1 MAGPRPHA
9 PGSPRRHR
17 AGLGSSSVAARTVAA
32 RGPAPLFLSLAGDYK
47 GKSSAN
53 RKRNRRV
60 IPSPPGSSTA
70 QAPRQSPRARR
81 RGEAQQSVGRD
92 DRPCLVQNAA
102 GTTPGAPPAP
112 GVAVLGRKMSRHFS
126 LRSAGGGRRRR
137 SEPRCSCS
145 SCGRRQLRQETSPG
159 FAKALCSPAGTRTR
173 RLRFRHKC
181 FRIYQG
187 RGANRERILS
197 SHTMKGREERQDGGV
212 PCVYMLNHTWTKA
225 S

>member
-17 AGLGSSSVAARTVAA
+17 AGQGSSSVAARTVAA

-60 IPSPPGSSTA
+60 NPSPPAPPLPRHHDNPHAPGAGVKRSRAWGGTISPAWCKTLR
-70 QAPRQSPRARR
+70 APRREP
-81 RGEAQQSVGRD
+81 
-92 DRPCLVQNAA
+92 
-102 GTTPGAPPAP
+102 PPAP
-112 GVAVLGRKMSRHFS
+112 GVAVLGRKMSRHLS

>member
-17 AGLGSSSVAARTVAA
+17 AGQGSSSVAARTVAA

-92 DRPCLVQNAA
+92 DQPCLVQNAA
-102 GTTPGAPPAP
+102 GTTPGAPPSSWGSRAGKEDEQAFVITLSRRWKATPLGAP
-112 GVAVLGRKMSRHFS
+112 LLLLLVWQA
-126 LRSAGGGRRRR
+126 A
-137 SEPRCSCS
+137 
-145 SCGRRQLRQETSPG
+145 
-159 FAKALCSPAGTRTR
+159 APAGNQSW
-173 RLRFRHKC
+173 LCKGFV
-181 FRIYQG
+181 QP
-187 RGANRERILS
+187 RGDPHAQAPVQTQMFLHLSGQRSKSGAYLKQSHDEGERGKARWGGSLCLYAE
-197 SHTMKGREERQDGGV
+197 SHLD
-212 PCVYMLNHTWTKA
+212 
-225 S
+225 